1 MGSTINFLHPKDAHG
16 VLVELVQAAEGD
28 DGHHEPGGH

>member
-1 MGSTINFLHPKDAHG
+1 MGSSINFLHPKDAHG

-28 DGHHEPGGH
+28 EH